1 METLSITKDNDIS
14 IQIVS
19 KEKTIELP
27 VSIIK
32 VSRHGL
38 LANLIF
44 YNQKAVSFDN
54 NDNIKYNLICSVDNE
69 GKPYIWKNISVSNTK
84 INNKQ
89 YILLKT
95 YGKGTPY
102 NRRAAYR
109 LPLDI
114 KCKLLGV
121 GDAILHDISN
131 CGVSFYLPKDN
142 IFSNKEIALNFEN
155 RYEQYAIKAQVV
167 RKEEDSNNNRILYG
181 CKMNPSPMIDNLLT
195 EEQRYRIK
203 RK

>member
-32 VSRHGL
+32 VSRHGI

-69 GKPYIWKNISVSNTK
+69 RKPYIWKNISVSNAK

-95 YGKGTPY
+95 YGKGIPY
-102 NRRAAYR
+102 NRRDAYR
-109 LPLDI
+109 LTLDI
-114 KCKLLGV
+114 KCKILGV

-142 IFSNKEIALNFEN
+142 IFSNKEITLNFEH

-167 RKEEDSNNNRILYG
+167 RKKEGSNNNRILYG
-181 CKMNPSPMIDNLLT
+181 CKMNPSPMIDSLLT